1 NCWPDFLKT
10 PKYSRG
16 LQLDIFYPEYGF
28 AIEVQGE
35 QHEKYIEF
43 FHRGDKNNFIKQ
55 QARDQLKK
63 ELCEE
68 NQIALSMPY
77 INKYFER
84 KPSNWDILD
93 FLDECDQEPI
103 SQRVGFYLSS
113 LETIVKTEEEENQ
126 RKVRAQQLL
135 DDYKQAT
142 FNASHEVSV
151 GGSQP
156 DRVRYQKWEK
166 ERASCEKAVHS
177 VNFYGDS
184 HTIGDINNGSIHT
197 KLKRTVSQE
206 CKNSE
211 FATSSRPKKRNKND
225 YEFDT
230 DGSVLSDDE
239 LPITSSVTSKKLS
252 KIGKGIARYGVIFL
266 PECHKN
272 DILRSEFSDYEWR
285 NLENIFR
292 KKDEEISAQT
302 SPPLDKVERIL
313 KEFNESI
320 KKSHRSVTC
329 FQLSKHVLNDKS
341 TSEYQYRSWFVNL
354 LCEDIFLDVNNV
366 IRFVTGEVENID
378 RKNQKDLSKLPEERR
393 PTGWFHDGILKI
405 NINGNDLQVGFL
417 EVVGNAIIEDH
428 IKRVGDLQKILK
440 AMRLA
445 FFRLEESL
453 REKGVDDEK
462 KLKQKL
468 ETFGIL
474 VDRRDFAFYAMN
486 YYDGAF
492 LVDEI
497 FSFTIPDTQMQLY
510 LLENI
515 ISDLLAFRARTEYL
529 NVRINEL
536 LRNATSQ
543 RRSRRTMT
551 AVDASPQKAEKTR
564 KVIH

>member
-1 NCWPDFLKT
+1 
-10 PKYSRG
+10 
-16 LQLDIFYPEYGF
+16 
-28 AIEVQGE
+28 
-35 QHEKYIEF
+35 
-43 FHRGDKNNFIKQ
+43 
-55 QARDQLKK
+55 
-63 ELCEE
+63 
-68 NQIALSMPY
+68 MPY

-93 FLDECDQEPI
+93 FLNEWTFNVSVI
-103 SQRVGFYLSS
+103 
-113 LETIVKTEEEENQ
+113 
-126 RKVRAQQLL
+126 
-135 DDYKQAT
+135 QA
-142 FNASHEVSV
+142 FNASHEVRFGASQTSQEQPV
-151 GGSQP
+151 VNVKNINYQNLHCQGSQP

-166 ERASCEKAVHS
+166 ERASCEKA
-177 VNFYGDS
+177 
-184 HTIGDINNGSIHT
+184 
-197 KLKRTVSQE
+197 RTVSE
-206 CKNSE
+206 ESKNTE

-230 DGSVLSDDE
+230 DGSVSDDKL

-313 KEFNESI
+313 KEYNESI
-320 KKSHRSVTC
+320 KKATEGAYVDLDAIFFVPNYKTEYKFRKHWLSKWVDNVYQKFVTC

-393 PTGWFHDGILKI
+393 PIGWYHDGILNI

-445 FFRLEESL
+445 FFQLEESL

-474 VDRRDFAFYAMN
+474 VDRRDFAFYVMN
-486 YYDGAF
+486 YYDRAF

-497 FSFTIPDTQMQLY
+497 FFIYNTGHTNATISVREYHRRSISLQGKIFFTHLNHNLFHKQ
-510 LLENI
+510 
-515 ISDLLAFRARTEYL
+515 ARTEYL
-529 NVRINEL
+529 NTRINEL
-536 LRNATSQ
+536 LRDATSR

-564 KVIH
+564 KSNSIK